1 MLCGAITK
9 KSSLSSWS
17 KPLATLPQIAEEQT
31 PRMTYRTKRK
41 FEMRETSFPKDVDEA
56 IKAWLYEQIKA
67 RRRQLENRH
76 KKLVPE
82 WRRIAEGRPKEEKKS
97 WPFENCANLVHQIV
111 GEAADDMAARVM
123 QIVWATAPIA
133 IYRYFTKSTDPQE
146 AEKNAKKSKI
156 LEQAMDYFAYEPN
169 ELDLWNRENI
179 WFSESTKLGT
189 AWVCSVPEERVEQV
203 YIGYDKQNHGSNFEE
218 ATLYEGPRVLN
229 LRDEDVLYDPDVDT
243 PEESDF
249 LSRKVTLTRRKLQ
262 EREFKGLYKKG
273 SVALI
278 LGKPDRYGPDEN
290 RRKDQKGKGAGDAG
304 EDKVLAEWDVEECYF
319 YWYHNK
325 KKFRL
330 IAWFHYE
337 TKTVMNQVFNF
348 IPENQIP
355 LIRTRLSSGEKGMN
369 GTGYAA
375 MLKYAQEE
383 ISTAKNQRT
392 DSITWGMLGLNRMS
406 PQNKNIDRNMKIY
419 PGAGLP
425 FAKDEFEHFDV
436 GNPAM
441 ASLSMEN
448 EAAMIQQARERAGVG
463 PAVAG
468 QGAGSMMGRGRNAQF
483 GSMGTLAVM
492 QDSNTRVAHRTSDFR
507 HAHVKLFGLLTDMYG
522 AMGLGRKG
530 SLFGLDDKLLTEALS
545 DYLER
550 RVKIPIRAATASAN
564 KEVTKQNELLLNSAM
579 MMYVKEAST
588 MMQAIE
594 NAGAPPFYKKWL
606 TSVVK
611 SRTRLMQ
618 QIVRDFQLSDQPEE
632 FIPDVEFP
640 QEQQVQGAPRNGQAP
655 TGVDPRIIEMANQ
668 FRKPGGSPVPGAAPG
683 VGEPPNGPPGGTP
696 TPKF

>member
-1 MLCGAITK
+1 
-9 KSSLSSWS
+9 
-17 KPLATLPQIAEEQT
+17 LATLPQIAPEQT
-31 PRMTYRTKRK
+31 PKLSYRSKRK
-41 FEMRETSFPKDVDEA
+41 FEMRETSFSKDVDEA
-56 IKAWLYEQIKA
+56 IKTWLYEQIRA

-82 WRRIAEGRPKEEKKS
+82 WRLIAEGRPKEEKKS

-111 GEAADDMAARVM
+111 GEATDDLAARVM
-123 QIVWATAPIA
+123 GIIWATAPIA
-133 IYRYFTKSTDPQE
+133 LYRYFTKSKDPQE
-146 AEKNAKKSKI
+146 IENNAKKSKI

-179 WFSESTKLGT
+179 WFSDSAKLGT
-189 AWVCSVPEERVEQV
+189 AWICAVPEQRVEQV
-203 YIGYDKQNHGSNFEE
+203 FVGYDKTAKGSNFEE

-229 LRDEDVLYDPDVDT
+229 LRDEDTLYDPEVDT
-243 PEESDF
+243 PEDSDF
-249 LSRKVTLTRRKLQ
+249 FSRKVTLTRRMLQ

-278 LGKPDRYGPDEN
+278 LGHPDRYGPDET
-290 RRKDQKGKGAGDAG
+290 RRKAEKTKGTGDAS
-304 EDKVLAEWDVEECYF
+304 EDKVLAEWDIEECYF
-319 YWYHNK
+319 YWYHNH

-355 LIRTRLSSGEKGMN
+355 VVRTRLSSGEKGMN
-369 GTGYAA
+369 GTGYAS
-375 MLKYAQEE
+375 MLKYSQEE

-392 DSITWGMLGLNRMS
+392 DAITWGMLGINRAS
-406 PQNKNIDRNMKIY
+406 PMNKNIDRNFKIF
-419 PGAGLP
+419 PGAAVP
-425 FAKDEFEHFDV
+425 FNKDEFEHYDV
-436 GNPAM
+436 GNPM
-441 ASLSMEN
+441 MGSLSLEN

-468 QGAGSMMGRGRNAQF
+468 QGAGGLMGRGRNAQY

-530 SLFGLDDKLLTEALS
+530 SLFGLDDRLLDEALQ

-564 KEVTKQNELLLNSAM
+564 KEVTKQNELLLNQATM
-579 MMYVKEAST
+579 LYVKEAST
-588 MMQAIE
+588 MIQAVQ
-594 NAGAPPFYKKWL
+594 NAQAPPFYKKWL
-606 TSVVK
+606 VSIIK

-618 QIVRDFQLSDQPEE
+618 QIVRDFNLSDQPEE
-632 FIPDVEFP
+632 YIPDVEFP
-640 QEQQVQGAPRNGQAP
+640 EEEGAKPNGQAP
-655 TGVDPRIIEMANQ
+655 GGVDPRVVQMAQQ
-668 FRKPGGSPVPGAAPG
+668 FRPSGTSAVPGSTPG
-683 VGEPPNGPPGGTP
+683 MGESPNGPAAAARGPLP
-696 TPKF
+696 SRSA